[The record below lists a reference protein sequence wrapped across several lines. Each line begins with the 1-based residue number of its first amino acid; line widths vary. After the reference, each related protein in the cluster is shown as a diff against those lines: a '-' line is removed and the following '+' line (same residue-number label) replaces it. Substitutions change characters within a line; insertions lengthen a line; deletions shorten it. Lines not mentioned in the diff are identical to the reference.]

1 MSALRPNDLAHA
13 LTQTPAPLVVDVR
26 SAEEFASGSI
36 AGARNLPWSDDLA
49 EIVAKDLPRD
59 ARIVFVCAW
68 GHRSVVAS
76 IAMRRHGFRH
86 VGFLDGGL
94 EAWGLAGK
102 PLGLAVSETA
112 RQ

>member
-1 MSALRPNDLAHA
+1 MAAVRPQELMSALSQH
-13 LTQTPAPLVVDVR
+13 PAPFVVDVR
-26 SAEEFASGSI
+26 SREEFVGGSI
-36 AGARNLPWSDDLA
+36 PGARNLPWSDELA
-49 EIVAKDLPRD
+49 DALARELPRD

-86 VGFLDGGL
+86 VGFLEGGL
-94 EAWGLAGK
+94 EAWGLAGQ
-102 PLGLAVSETA
+102 PLGSGDSAS